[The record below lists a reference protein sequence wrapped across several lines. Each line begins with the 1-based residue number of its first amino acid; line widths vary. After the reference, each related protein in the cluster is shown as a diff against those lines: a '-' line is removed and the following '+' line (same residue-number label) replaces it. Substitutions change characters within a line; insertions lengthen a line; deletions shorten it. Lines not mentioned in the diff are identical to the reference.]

1 MIPFADISFGQAL
14 LLILE
19 VFLFVIWIWIL
30 IAIITDLF
38 RDHSASGVVKAVWV
52 FFLVFVPFLSAL
64 MYLIIRGDGM
74 RQRAI
79 DHQIEAKK
87 QLDAYIQAQAG
98 TGSSADELEKLHDLK
113 EKGAI
118 SADEYDQM
126 KSKVVS

>member
-14 LLILE
+14 LLVLE

-30 IAIITDLF
+30 VAIITDLF